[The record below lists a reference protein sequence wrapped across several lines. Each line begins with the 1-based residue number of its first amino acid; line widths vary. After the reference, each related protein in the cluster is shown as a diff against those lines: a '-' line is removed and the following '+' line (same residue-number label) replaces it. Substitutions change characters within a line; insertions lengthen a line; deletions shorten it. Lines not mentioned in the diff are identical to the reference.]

1 MAPVTR
7 DTASAR
13 FWRYWAAGTISSTGS
28 AVTAVAL
35 PLIAVV
41 TLQATPTEV
50 GLVTAAGY
58 AAWLLIG
65 LPAGVWV
72 GRLPLR
78 DTQIVMDL
86 VRAVALASLPAAYF
100 LGALTLAHLVVV
112 ALVVS
117 LASVVFDVGGTTFLP
132 SVVPREQLNDRNSLV
147 SGTHAV
153 TSLAGPSAGGALVQ
167 LLGAV
172 PTLLIDTASY
182 LVSALLLRG
191 LPSGEPRVAGPVSP
205 MRNQISEGLAFVWRH
220 RLLDATATNFVCGGL
235 LTLTPL
241 FLVRTLGASPGVVG
255 LLFATEGVGA
265 LVGASLCPRI
275 ARRIGTARTAL
286 LGSVVGAGFAL
297 LMPIGDGVAG
307 GVLFGVGNAGFAG
320 GVVLV
325 SVCTRTHRQ
334 VASPPELLAR
344 VMATV
349 RFVSWG
355 AIPVGALLAGVLAGA
370 ATPRT
375 ALWVTCLLAAL
386 PAVALSTSRVL
397 HMRDLLEDELLA
409 AHTGQSFST
418 NASDR

>member
-1 MAPVTR
+1 M
-7 DTASAR
+7 
-13 FWRYWAAGTISSTGS
+13 
-28 AVTAVAL
+28 
-35 PLIAVV
+35 
-41 TLQATPTEV
+41 
-50 GLVTAAGY
+50 
-58 AAWLLIG
+58 
-65 LPAGVWV
+65 
-72 GRLPLR
+72 
-78 DTQIVMDL
+78 
-86 VRAVALASLPAAYF
+86 
-100 LGALTLAHLVVV
+100 
-112 ALVVS
+112 
-117 LASVVFDVGGTTFLP
+117 
-132 SVVPREQLNDRNSLV
+132 
-147 SGTHAV
+147 
-153 TSLAGPSAGGALVQ
+153 Q

-191 LPSGEPRVAGPVSP
+191 LPPGEPRVAGPVSP

-220 RLLDATATNFVCGGL
+220 PVMRPCLLDATATNFVCGGL

-241 FLVRTLGASPGVVG
+241 FLVQTLGASPGVVG

-297 LMPIGDGVAG
+297 LMPIGGRVAG

-349 RFVSWG
+349 RFLSWG

-386 PAVALSTSRVL
+386 PAVVLSTSRVR
-397 HMRDLLEDELLA
+397 HMRDLLEDELPA
-409 AHTGQSFST
+409 AHTGQSSST
-418 NASDR
+418 SASDR

>member
-1 MAPVTR
+1 MLAIAR
-7 DTASAR
+7 DTAAAR

-35 PLIAVV
+35 PLVAVV
-41 TLQATPTEV
+41 TLRATAVEV

-86 VRAVALASLPAAYF
+86 VRAVALASLPVAY
-100 LGALTLAHLVVV
+100 LLDALTLPHLVIV

-132 SVVPREQLNDRNSLV
+132 SVVPRDQLNDRNSLM

-153 TSLAGPSAGGALVQ
+153 TSLTGPAAGGALVQ
-167 LLGAV
+167 LLGAA
-172 PTLLIDTASY
+172 PTLLVDTASY

-191 LPSGEPRVAGPVSP
+191 LPPGEPRVAGPVSP
-205 MRNQISEGLAFVWRH
+205 LRAQISEGLAFVWRH
-220 RLLDATATNFVCGGL
+220 PVMRPCLLDATATNFVSGGL

-255 LLFATEGVGA
+255 LLFATEGIGA
-265 LVGASLCPRI
+265 LLGASLCPRL

-286 LGSVVGAGFAL
+286 LGSVLGAGFAL
-297 LMPIGDGVAG
+297 LMPIGNGVVGSA
-307 GVLFGVGNAGFAG
+307 LFGLGNAGFAG
-320 GVVLV
+320 GVLLV

-355 AIPVGALLAGVLAGA
+355 VIPVGALLAGVLAGS

-375 ALWVTCLLAAL
+375 ALWVTCLLASL
-386 PAVALSTSRVL
+386 PAVVLGASRVR
-397 HMRDLLEDELLA
+397 HMRDLLENDLPA
-409 AHTGQSFST
+409 V
-418 NASDR
+418 